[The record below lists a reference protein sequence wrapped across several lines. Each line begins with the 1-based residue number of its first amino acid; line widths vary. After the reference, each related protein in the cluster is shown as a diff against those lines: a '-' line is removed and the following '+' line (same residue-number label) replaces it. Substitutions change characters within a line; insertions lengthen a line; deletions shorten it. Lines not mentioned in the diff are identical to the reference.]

1 MKKIITYFFVL
12 FISLIN
18 AQSLTGIFVLRR
30 TAAVGDSKELS
41 KNFQI
46 PDFYLYSYSNNK
58 SLLEKISKGGT
69 KIDTIKKT
77 LEEYNFKYETIATD
91 IKPTKVLYY
100 KDLQNK
106 LYENLRVANKKEF
119 FIKDNLPVINWTIT
133 KETKTIEGYL
143 CTKATADRTVV
154 GYPLKV
160 IAWFCEKLPIS
171 DGPFDYSGLPGFI
184 LEFSYDGLSTTT
196 FTNLKYNAK
205 QKIEISPLTSSVKP
219 MTMREYEKSYK

>member
-12 FISLIN
+12 FVCLIN
-18 AQSLTGIFVLRR
+18 AQSLTGIYILRS
-30 TAAVGDSKELS
+30 TAGVGDSKELS
-41 KNFQI
+41 EYSKI
-46 PDFYLYSYSNNK
+46 PDLFLYSYSNNK

-69 KIDTIKKT
+69 KIDTLKKA
-77 LEEYNFKYETIATD
+77 LEQYNFNYETIATD
-91 IKPTKVLYY
+91 VKPTKVLYY

-106 LYENLRVANKKEF
+106 LYENVRVADSKEF
-119 FIKDNLPVINWTIT
+119 FIKDKLPVINWTIT

-160 IAWFCEKLPIS
+160 IAWFSEKLPIS

-196 FTNLKYNAK
+196 FINLKYNAK
-205 QKIEISPLTSSVKP
+205 QKIEILPLTSSVKS
-219 MTMREYEKSYK
+219 MTMREYEKSYN